1 MRPID
6 GVATLLQAQN
16 AQELLNSAQREAAI
30 AQLRHE
36 AETDKARDI
45 YQTTVTKHEE
55 ASGKLIRDDDPREE
69 RRPQR
74 QPEDEPEPEETGQEA
89 PPPHIDIVA

>member
-36 AETDKARDI
+36 AGTDKARDI

-55 ASGKLIRDDDPREE
+55 ASGKTIRDDDPREE
-69 RRPQR
+69 RRPR
-74 QPEDEPEPEETGQEA
+74 QEAEVDEPGTEEQET
-89 PPPHIDIVA
+89 PPAHIDIVI